1 MKHLET
7 YDFYKINESFDEQL
21 LLENKDIKIFKTIQD
36 KTLKKLSMGF
46 YFAATYTWGVTMLYP
61 IVDAL
66 IKNSNIPDISKEQVV
81 LVTLFGI
88 TQILNLA
95 NGDVKKLK
103 VELETNNLLVIAEKV
118 KKSLLSVFKIF
129 QFVARSFGKVIS
141 EFIEMVA
148 YVGLGVPFTSA
159 IVEVL
164 SKDGLNLDTLPQ
176 KVLVFSGGAAIY
188 MLKSVGETIISIIKN
203 KIKTK

>member
-1 MKHLET
+1 MKHIET

-21 LLENKDIKIFKTIQD
+21 LLENKDIKIYKSIQD
-36 KTLKKLSMGF
+36 KTLKKLSAGF

-66 IKNSNIPDISKEQVV
+66 IKNSNVPNITKEQVV
-81 LVTLFGI
+81 LLTLFGI
-88 TQILNLA
+88 TQILNMT
-95 NGDVKKLK
+95 NDDVKKIK
-103 VELETNNLLVIAEKV
+103 YELETNNLLVVAEKV
-118 KKSLLSVFKIF
+118 KKSLQSIFKIF

-159 IVEVL
+159 IVEIV

-176 KVLVFSGGAAIY
+176 KVMVFAGGAAIY
-188 MLKSVGETIISIIKN
+188 MLKSIGEVVLNIIK
-203 KIKTK
+203 KY